1 MFRLPPPVKTLI
13 AIGAIYAIDL
23 GVPFGILPTEIALSV
38 AVLFAVLGLCVM
50 LSAVIQFRMHQT
62 TVNPY
67 TPERT
72 ASIVTSGIFAYS
84 RNPMYLGMALLV
96 FAGVVY
102 VANPIGLVVLA
113 AFIVNM
119 SAGQIKIEERAL
131 REQFGAAF
139 DSYCQ
144 TVRRWI

>member
-13 AIGAIYAIDL
+13 AIAAIYAIDL
-23 GVPFGILPTEIALSV
+23 GVPFSILPVELALPV
-38 AVLFAVLGLCVM
+38 AVLFAVLGMCVM

-113 AFIVNM
+113 AFIANM
-119 SAGQIKIEERAL
+119 GAGQIKIEERAL
-131 REQFGAAF
+131 REQFGTAF
-139 DSYCQ
+139 DNYCQ